1 MGNDKAKDGRISTD
15 AVGTD
20 FGSNPF
26 DSLSSGGLR
35 KVVISKDTSKKVPTP
50 PRKSCGHR
58 LDVRREK
65 SGRGGKTVTTVK
77 GFPPGVS
84 WVERKEMLRDFKKRL
99 GTGGVFADGQWEIQ
113 GDKRDEVVVWL
124 QEKGYQPILSGG

>member
-1 MGNDKAKDGRISTD
+1 MGNDKAKGGRISTD

-26 DSLSSGGLR
+26 DSLSAGGLR
-35 KVVISKDTSKKVPTP
+35 KVVISKDTSKKVPKP
-50 PRKSCGHR
+50 SRKSSGHR

-113 GDKRDEVVVWL
+113 GDKRNEVVVWL
-124 QEKGYQPILSGG
+124 EEKGYQPILSGG

>member
-26 DSLSSGGLR
+26 DSLSAGGLR
-35 KVVISKDTSKKVPTP
+35 KVVISKDTSKKVPKP
-50 PRKSCGHR
+50 SRKSSGHR

-77 GFPPGVS
+77 GFPPGIS
-84 WVERKEMLRDFKKRL
+84 WAERKEMLRDFKKRL

-124 QEKGYQPILSGG
+124 EEKGYQPILSGG

>member
-26 DSLSSGGLR
+26 DSLTAGGLR
-35 KVVISKDTSKKVPTP
+35 KVVIPKDTSKKVPKP
-50 PRKSCGHR
+50 SRKSSGHR

-113 GDKRDEVVVWL
+113 GDKRNEVVVWL
-124 QEKGYQPILSGG
+124 EEKGYQPILSGG

>member
-1 MGNDKAKDGRISTD
+1 MGNDKAKDGKISTD
-15 AVGTD
+15 AGGTD

-35 KVVISKDTSKKVPTP
+35 KAVISKHSSPKVSKPS
-50 PRKSCGHR
+50 RKLSGHR

-77 GFPPGVS
+77 GIPPGIS
-84 WVERKEMLRDFKKRL
+84 WAERKEMLRDFKKRL

-113 GDKRDEVVVWL
+113 GDKRDEVVAWL
-124 QEKGYQPILSGG
+124 EGKGYQPILTGG

>member
-26 DSLSSGGLR
+26 DSLSTGGLR
-35 KVVISKDTSKKVPTP
+35 KVVISKDTSTKVAKPS
-50 PRKSCGHR
+50 RKSSGHR

-113 GDKRDEVVVWL
+113 GDKRNEVVVWL
-124 QEKGYQPILSGG
+124 EEKGYQPILSGG

>member
-35 KVVISKDTSKKVPTP
+35 KVVISKDTSKKVAKPL
-50 PRKSCGHR
+50 RNSSVHR

-84 WVERKEMLRDFKKRL
+84 WVERKEMLRDFKKHL

-124 QEKGYQPILSGG
+124 EEKGYQPILSGG

>member
-15 AVGTD
+15 AVGSD

-26 DSLSSGGLR
+26 DRLSTGGLR
-35 KVVISKDTSKKVPTP
+35 KVEISKDTSKKVPKP
-50 PRKSCGHR
+50 SRKSSGHR

-124 QEKGYQPILSGG
+124 EEKGYQPILSGG

>member
-1 MGNDKAKDGRISTD
+1 MSGDKAKDGKISIGTG
-15 AVGTD
+15 GTD
-20 FGSNPF
+20 FGGNPF

-35 KVVISKDTSKKVPTP
+35 KVVISKDTSPKVSKPL
-50 PRKSCGHR
+50 RKSSGHR

-84 WVERKEMLRDFKKRL
+84 WGERKEMLRDLKRRL

-124 QEKGYQPILSGG
+124 EGKGYQPILTGG

>member
-35 KVVISKDTSKKVPTP
+35 KVVISKDPSKKVPKP
-50 PRKSCGHR
+50 SRKSSGHR